1 MNPQQRE
8 PLATR
13 RKGRTPIVAFAP
25 IVLLLALAAPV
36 IAGSVVTDP
45 EPDKACPADFG
56 TGVVSWYKT
65 TVGDPSSPA
74 TWTVSVEFTVE
85 GGTCQVSLATYELP
99 SGAFSVPQ
107 TLFDSDSGTFGPG
120 THTLTASLP
129 HVGDMPGCFA
139 QYDFVFGPALQTVDG
154 NASKYGDRQIRARIV
169 GTEDCAEVVNT
180 PTPEGS
186 VQVGTPTP
194 SPEGS
199 VQGGTGTP
207 APSQPD
213 TAMGLDGGG
222 PSPIPSIAFGLMLL
236 ASAGSLA
243 YLNVRTV
250 RARR

>member
-1 MNPQQRE
+1 MSEPQRE
-8 PLATR
+8 PLATGR
-13 RKGRTPIVAFAP
+13 RKGRTSIVAFAP

-65 TVGDPSSPA
+65 TVGDPASPA
-74 TWTVSVEFTVE
+74 TWTVTVEFTVE
-85 GGTCQVSLATYELP
+85 GGTCEVSLATYELP
-99 SGAFSVPQ
+99 SGDFGIPQ
-107 TLFDSDSGTFGPG
+107 TLFDSDTGTFGPG

-154 NASKYGDRQIRARIV
+154 TSKYGDRQIRSRIV
-169 GTEDCAEVVNT
+169 GTEACTAEN
-180 PTPEGS
+180 TPEGS
-186 VQVGTPTP
+186 VAEGTSTP

-207 APSQPD
+207 EPSQPD
-213 TAMGLDGGG
+213 TAMGLQGG
-222 PSPIPSIAFGLMLL
+222 PSPIPTIAFGMILL
-236 ASAGSLA
+236 ASLGSLA
-243 YLNVRTV
+243 YVNVKAA

>member
-1 MNPQQRE
+1 MSAPQRE
-8 PLATR
+8 PLATG
-13 RKGRTPIVAFAP
+13 RKGRRSIIAFAP

-36 IAGSVVTDP
+36 IAASVVTDP
-45 EPDKACPADFG
+45 EPDKPCPADFG
-56 TGVVSWYKT
+56 SGVVSWYKT
-65 TVGDPSSPA
+65 TVGDPSSAA
-74 TWTVSVEFTVE
+74 TWTVSVEFTIE
-85 GGTCQVSLATYELP
+85 GGTCEVSLATYELP

-154 NASKYGDRQIRARIV
+154 TTSKYGDRQIRARIV
-169 GTEDCAEVVNT
+169 GTDSCAEVVNT

-186 VQVGTPTP
+186 VAVNT
-194 SPEGS
+194 PEGS

-207 APSQPD
+207 EPSQPD
-213 TAMGLDGGG
+213 TAMGLQGGG
-222 PSPIPSIAFGLMLL
+222 PSPIPTIAFGMILL
-236 ASAGSLA
+236 ASLGSLA
-243 YLNVRTV
+243 YVNVKAA

>member
-1 MNPQQRE
+1 VSAPQQD
-8 PLATR
+8 PLATG
-13 RKGRTPIVAFAP
+13 RKGRRSIIAFAP

-45 EPDKACPADFG
+45 EPDKPCPADFG
-56 TGVVSWYKT
+56 SGVVSWYRT
-65 TVGDPSSPA
+65 TVGDPSDAA

-85 GGTCQVSLATYELP
+85 GGTCEISLATYELP
-99 SGAFSVPQ
+99 SGTFSLPQ
-107 TLFDSDSGTFGPG
+107 TLHDSDSGTFGPG

-139 QYDFVFGPALQTVDG
+139 QYDFVFGPALQMVDG

-169 GTEDCAEVVNT
+169 GTDSCTAVVST

-186 VQVGTPTP
+186 LAGGTSSPTP
-194 SPEGS
+194 ESS

-207 APSQPD
+207 EPSQPD

-222 PSPIPSIAFGLMLL
+222 SLPIPTIAFGMILL
-236 ASAGSLA
+236 ASLGSLA
-243 YLNVRTV
+243 YVNMKAA

>member
-1 MNPQQRE
+1 LSTQ
-8 PLATR
+8 
-13 RKGRTPIVAFAP
+13 RKGRTSIVAFAP

-74 TWTVSVEFTVE
+74 TWTVTVEFTVE
-85 GGTCQVSLATYELP
+85 GGTCDLSLATYELP
-99 SGAFSVPQ
+99 SGSFSVPQ

-154 NASKYGDRQIRARIV
+154 TSKYGDRQIRARIV
-169 GTEDCAEVVNT
+169 GTESCAAVVNT
-180 PTPEGS
+180 PTPTPENS
-186 VQVGTPTP
+186 VSGGTSTPTA
-194 SPEGS
+194 EES

-207 APSQPD
+207 EASQPD
-213 TAMGLDGGG
+213 TAMGMGSG
-222 PSPIPSIAFGLMLL
+222 PSPIPTIAFGLILL
-236 ASAGSLA
+236 ASLGSLA
-243 YLNVRTV
+243 YLNVRT
-250 RARR
+250 ARIRR